1 MKKILLTAT
10 VQSHICQ
17 FHRPL
22 VRMLHAEGYE
32 IHVAARNNLVE
43 KNGLKLDFVD
53 KVFDI
58 PFSRSP
64 ISIDNINAY
73 KDLKA
78 ILKKEHYDVI
88 HCNTPMGGVVT
99 RLAANAYRKTG
110 TIVVYT
116 AHGFHFYKGSSLSS
130 WLIYYPIEYVLGKLF
145 TDKLITVSNEDFQLA
160 TRKGLCEKVYRIHGV
175 GINEQ
180 KYHLFSEEEVKIR
193 RNELKFA
200 EGDFVGVC
208 TGELNKNKRQ
218 ILVINALPKIVHEVP
233 NFKIMF
239 AGNGP
244 EHEALQAKITELG
257 MNAYAHM
264 IGYCPDLQN
273 YVKVADFAISAS
285 KREGMPM
292 NLLEAMACEKPVIG
306 SVNRG
311 HREYIQDGIN
321 GFLVNDENISEQIAN
336 RIICLAKDK
345 DLYMRLS
352 KQALLTADAYKESQV
367 EKELFNIYF
376 KD

>member
-1 MKKILLTAT
+1 MKRVLLTAT

-22 VRMLHAEGYE
+22 VRMLHAKGYE
-32 IHVAARNNLVE
+32 VHVAARNNLAE

-64 ISIDNINAY
+64 LSKDNIKAY
-73 KDLKA
+73 KCLKT
-78 ILKKEHYDVI
+78 ILKNEHYDVI

-99 RLAANAYRKTG
+99 RLAANAYRKSG

-145 TDKLITVSNEDFQLA
+145 TDKLITVSNDDFQLA
-160 TRKGLCEKVYRIHGV
+160 KRKGLCNKVFRIHGV
-175 GINEQ
+175 GINEK
-180 KYHLFSEEEVKIR
+180 KYHIYSDEEVCNR
-193 RNELKFA
+193 RKELNLL
-200 EGDFVGVC
+200 EEDFVGIC

-218 ILVINALPKIVHEVP
+218 ILVINALPQIVKEVP
-233 NFKIMF
+233 NFKMMF
-239 AGNGP
+239 AGNGA
-244 EHEALQAKITELG
+244 EHDVLQARITELG
-257 MNAYAHM
+257 MDEFAKM
-264 IGYCPDLQN
+264 IGYCPNLQD

-292 NLLEAMACEKPVIG
+292 NLLEAMSCEKPVIG
-306 SVNRG
+306 SINRG
-311 HREYIQDGIN
+311 HKEYIEDGVN
-321 GFLVNDENISEQIAN
+321 GFLVDEDNISDKIAD
-336 RIICLAKDK
+336 RIIYLAKDK
-345 DLYMRLS
+345 TLYRRLS
-352 KQALLTADAYKESQV
+352 KQAIQTAEAYKESQV

-376 KD
+376 EN